1 MEKIDK
7 KNEAA
12 AKTGNKILIVDDDPH
27 MRSALSL
34 SLKKTRKE
42 GDIFASA
49 EEALSYIGEN
59 FTSGDAPAAEP
70 TINQSPYFLILSDLN
85 MPGMDGI
92 SFLNEIKKYPVFQ
105 SVPFVIITAYG
116 TIESA
121 VSAMKTGASDYML
134 KPFDISDF
142 ERIVKNA
149 EKFSSSYNILKK
161 PAKDNEYNKYAVKD
175 INASNFIYRSDAMKR
190 IDEYIKAVASADAT
204 VLITGE
210 SGTGKEVAAKRIHEL
225 SGRKGRFVA
234 VNCSAIVPTLLESE
248 LFGHEKGAFT
258 GAVSAKKGK
267 FEQADNG
274 TIFLDEIAEMDKN
287 LQAKILRALQEK
299 TIDRVGGDEPVSVN
313 ARVVAATNKDIEKAV
328 SEGNFRDDL
337 FYRLNVIRLHMPPLR
352 DRKDDVT
359 ALAEYFT
366 TVYSS
371 KYFRD
376 VSGISEDAKK
386 YLLSLDFQG
395 NIRELE
401 NIIERAVILA
411 QKDKFLDVRH
421 FGSFEPA
428 FYACKGSYGGNADG
442 GEDKSAAGNTSE
454 GGTGAIITN
463 GADNNNIDNKN
474 KDGKDAI
481 SESGTFNGSVSSS
494 EIADNRTAADIF
506 NGSGVRSL
514 NIKEMEEKLIFA
526 ALKETG
532 GNKTKAAE
540 KLGITSRTLRNKLK
554 ELGID

>member
-7 KNEAA
+7 KNEMPVQ
-12 AKTGNKILIVDDDPH
+12 TGNKILIVDDDPH

-34 SLKKTRKE
+34 SLKKTGKE

-49 EEALSYIGEN
+49 EDALNYLSKNITLGEKALE
-59 FTSGDAPAAEP
+59 SEIYP
-70 TINQSPYFLILSDLN
+70 SPYFLILSDLN

-92 SFLNEIKKYPVFQ
+92 SFLREIKKYPVFQ
-105 SVPFVIITAYG
+105 SIPFVIITAYG

-121 VSAMKTGASDYML
+121 VSAMKSGASDYML

-149 EKFSSSYNILKK
+149 EKISYSDIFKRTV
-161 PAKDNEYNKYAVKD
+161 KDNADAVNFKD
-175 INASNFIYRSDAMKR
+175 INSSNFIYRSAAMKR
-190 IDEYIKAVASADAT
+190 IDEYIKAVAAADAT

-258 GAVSAKKGK
+258 GAVSLKKGK
-267 FEQADNG
+267 FEQADGG

-352 DRKDDVT
+352 DRKEDII

-366 TVYSS
+366 SVYSK

-376 VSGISEDAKK
+376 VSGISEDARK

-421 FGSFEPA
+421 FGNFEPA
-428 FYACKGSYGGNADG
+428 FYDGFNSNGRNAGGKGD
-442 GEDKSAAGNTSE
+442 EDKNIAYNTEIS
-454 GGTGAIITN
+454 GTGDAITN
-463 GADNNNIDNKN
+463 VTDNN
-474 KDGKDAI
+474 
-481 SESGTFNGSVSSS
+481 ESDSFNGSVSSH
-494 EIADNRTAADIF
+494 EVVENRTAGDIL
-506 NGSGVRSL
+506 SGYAGRSL
-514 NIKEMEEKLIFA
+514 NIKEMEEKLILT

-554 ELGID
+554 ELGIN

>member
-7 KNEAA
+7 KNEMPVQ
-12 AKTGNKILIVDDDPH
+12 TGNKILIVDDDPH

-34 SLKKTRKE
+34 SLKKTGKE

-49 EEALSYIGEN
+49 EDALNSLSKNLILGE
-59 FTSGDAPAAEP
+59 TALESEIYP
-70 TINQSPYFLILSDLN
+70 SPYFLILSDLN

-92 SFLNEIKKYPVFQ
+92 SFLKEIKKYPVFQ

-121 VSAMKTGASDYML
+121 VSAMKSGASDYML

-149 EKFSSSYNILKK
+149 EKFSHSDILKRTV
-161 PAKDNEYNKYAVKD
+161 KDNADAVNFKD
-175 INASNFIYRSDAMKR
+175 INSSNFIYRSAAMKR
-190 IDEYIKAVASADAT
+190 IDEYIKAVAAADAT

-258 GAVSAKKGK
+258 GAVSLKKGK
-267 FEQADNG
+267 FEQADGG

-352 DRKDDVT
+352 DRKEDII

-366 TVYSS
+366 SVYSK

-376 VSGISEDAKK
+376 VSGISEDARK

-421 FGSFEPA
+421 FGNFEPA
-428 FYACKGSYGGNADG
+428 FYDGFNSNGRNAGGKSD
-442 GEDKSAAGNTSE
+442 EDKNIADNTDIS
-454 GGTGAIITN
+454 GTGDAITN
-463 GADNNNIDNKN
+463 VTDNN
-474 KDGKDAI
+474 
-481 SESGTFNGSVSSS
+481 ESDSFNGSVSSH
-494 EIADNRTAADIF
+494 EVVENRTAGDIL
-506 NGSGVRSL
+506 SGYAGRSL
-514 NIKEMEEKLIFA
+514 NIKEMEEKLILT

-554 ELGID
+554 ELGIN

>member
-1 MEKIDK
+1 
-7 KNEAA
+7 
-12 AKTGNKILIVDDDPH
+12 
-27 MRSALSL
+27 
-34 SLKKTRKE
+34 
-42 GDIFASA
+42 
-49 EEALSYIGEN
+49 
-59 FTSGDAPAAEP
+59 
-70 TINQSPYFLILSDLN
+70 

-337 FYRLNVIRLHMPPLR
+337 FYRLNVIRLHLPPLR
-352 DRKDDVT
+352 ERKEDVT

-366 TVYSS
+366 SVYSN

-376 VSGISEDAKK
+376 VAGISEDAKK

-421 FGSFEPA
+421 FGNFEPA
-428 FYACKGSYGGNADG
+428 FYDCFNSNGRNAGGKSD
-442 GEDKSAAGNTSE
+442 EDKNIADNTDIS
-454 GGTGAIITN
+454 GTGDAITN
-463 GADNNNIDNKN
+463 VTDNN
-474 KDGKDAI
+474 
-481 SESGTFNGSVSSS
+481 ESDSFNGSVSSH
-494 EIADNRTAADIF
+494 EVVENRTAGDIL
-506 NGSGVRSL
+506 SGYAGRSL
-514 NIKEMEEKLIFA
+514 NIKEMEEKLILT

-554 ELGID
+554 ELGIN

>member
-1 MEKIDK
+1 MK
-7 KNEAA
+7 KKEPDR
-12 AKTGNKILIVDDDPH
+12 ILIVDDDPH

-34 SLKKTRKE
+34 SLKKTGKE

-49 EEALSYIGEN
+49 EDALSYIGKN
-59 FTSGDAPAAEP
+59 FTLGDAPAAEP
-70 TINQSPYFLILSDLN
+70 AINQSPYFLILSDLN

-92 SFLNEIKKYPVFQ
+92 SFLKEIKKYPDFQ

-161 PAKDNEYNKYAVKD
+161 PAKDTVKD
-175 INASNFIYRSDAMKR
+175 INSSNFIYRSDAMKR

-258 GAVSAKKGK
+258 GAVSAKRGK

-359 ALAEYFT
+359 ALAEYFAS
-366 TVYSS
+366 VYSN

-376 VSGISEDAKK
+376 VAGISEDAKK

-421 FGSFEPA
+421 FGNFEPA
-428 FYACKGSYGGNADG
+428 FYDGFNSNDRNAGDKGN
-442 GEDKSAAGNTSE
+442 EDKNIADNTDIS
-454 GGTGAIITN
+454 GTGDAITN
-463 GADNNNIDNKN
+463 VTDNNE
-474 KDGKDAI
+474 A
-481 SESGTFNGSVSSS
+481 GTLNGSVSSP
-494 EIADNRTAADIF
+494 EVAENRAAENIF
-506 NGSGVRSL
+506 NGDGGRSL
-514 NIKEMEEKLIFA
+514 NIKEMEEKLILA

-554 ELGID
+554 ELGIN

>member
-1 MEKIDK
+1 MK
-7 KNEAA
+7 KKEPDR
-12 AKTGNKILIVDDDPH
+12 ILIVDDDPH

-34 SLKKTRKE
+34 SLKKTGKE

-49 EEALSYIGEN
+49 EDALSYIGKN
-59 FTSGDAPAAEP
+59 FTLGDAPAAEP
-70 TINQSPYFLILSDLN
+70 AINQSPYFLILSDLN

-92 SFLNEIKKYPVFQ
+92 SFLKEIKKYPDFQ

-161 PAKDNEYNKYAVKD
+161 PAKDTVKD
-175 INASNFIYRSDAMKR
+175 INSSNFIYRSDAMKR

-258 GAVSAKKGK
+258 GAVSAKRGK

-359 ALAEYFT
+359 ALAEYFAS
-366 TVYSS
+366 VYSN

-428 FYACKGSYGGNADG
+428 FYAGNVSYGGNAVA
-442 GEDKSAAGNTSE
+442 GEDKSSADNTSA
-454 GGTGAIITN
+454 GGTGQVIKN
-463 GADNNNIDNKN
+463 GADNNIDNIN

-494 EIADNRTAADIF
+494 EPADNRAAADIF
-506 NGSGVRSL
+506 NGSGGRSL

-532 GNKTKAAE
+532 GNKTKAAD

>member
-7 KNEAA
+7 KNEMPVQ
-12 AKTGNKILIVDDDPH
+12 TGNKILIVDDDPH

-34 SLKKTRKE
+34 SLKKTGKE

-49 EEALSYIGEN
+49 EDALNYLSKNITLGEKALE
-59 FTSGDAPAAEP
+59 SEIYP
-70 TINQSPYFLILSDLN
+70 SPYFLILSDLN

-92 SFLNEIKKYPVFQ
+92 SFLREIKKYPVFQ
-105 SVPFVIITAYG
+105 FVPFVIITAYG

-149 EKFSSSYNILKK
+149 EKISHSDIFKK
-161 PAKDNEYNKYAVKD
+161 TAKDNADAVNFKG
-175 INASNFIYRSDAMKR
+175 INSSNFIYRSAAMKR
-190 IDEYIKAVASADAT
+190 IDEYIKAVAPADAT

-337 FYRLNVIRLHMPPLR
+337 FYRLNVIRLHLPPLR
-352 DRKDDVT
+352 DRKEDII

-366 TVYSS
+366 SVYSN
-371 KYFRD
+371 KYFREI
-376 VSGISEDAKK
+376 SGISEDARK

-411 QKDKFLDVRH
+411 QKDKFLDIRH
-421 FGSFEPA
+421 FGNFEPA
-428 FYACKGSYGGNADG
+428 FYDGFNSNGRNAGGKGD
-442 GEDKSAAGNTSE
+442 EDKNIVDNTDI
-454 GGTGAIITN
+454 GGTGDAITN
-463 GADNNNIDNKN
+463 VTDNNE
-474 KDGKDAI
+474 A
-481 SESGTFNGSVSSS
+481 GTLNGSVSSH
-494 EIADNRTAADIF
+494 EVVENRTAGDIL
-506 NGSGVRSL
+506 SGYAGRSL
-514 NIKEMEEKLIFA
+514 NIKEMEEKLILA

-554 ELGID
+554 ELGIN

>member
-7 KNEAA
+7 KNEMPVQ
-12 AKTGNKILIVDDDPH
+12 TGNKILIVDDDPH

-34 SLKKTRKE
+34 SLKKTGKE

-49 EEALSYIGEN
+49 EDALNSLSKNLILGE
-59 FTSGDAPAAEP
+59 TALESEIYP
-70 TINQSPYFLILSDLN
+70 SPYFLILSDLN

-92 SFLNEIKKYPVFQ
+92 SFLKEIKKYPVFQ

-149 EKFSSSYNILKK
+149 EKISYSDIFKRTV
-161 PAKDNEYNKYAVKD
+161 KDNADAVNFKD
-175 INASNFIYRSDAMKR
+175 INSSNFIYRSAAMKR
-190 IDEYIKAVASADAT
+190 IDEYIKAVAAADAT

-258 GAVSAKKGK
+258 GAVSLKKGK
-267 FEQADNG
+267 FEQADGG

-352 DRKDDVT
+352 DRKEDII

-366 TVYSS
+366 SVYSK

-376 VSGISEDAKK
+376 VSGISEDARK

-421 FGSFEPA
+421 FGNFEPA
-428 FYACKGSYGGNADG
+428 FYDGFNSNGRNAGGKSD
-442 GEDKSAAGNTSE
+442 EDKNIADNTDIS
-454 GGTGAIITN
+454 GTGDAITN
-463 GADNNNIDNKN
+463 VTDNN
-474 KDGKDAI
+474 
-481 SESGTFNGSVSSS
+481 ESDSFNGSVSSH
-494 EIADNRTAADIF
+494 EVVENRTAGDIL
-506 NGSGVRSL
+506 SGYAGRSL
-514 NIKEMEEKLIFA
+514 NIKEMEEKLILT

-554 ELGID
+554 ELGIN